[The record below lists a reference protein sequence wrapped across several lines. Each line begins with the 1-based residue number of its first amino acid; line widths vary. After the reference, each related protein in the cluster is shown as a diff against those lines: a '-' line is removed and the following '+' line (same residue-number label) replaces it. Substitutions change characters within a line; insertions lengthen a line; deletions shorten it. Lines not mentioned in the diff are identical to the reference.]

1 MPNKPGFGTPLQTP
15 QYYSNVSDIVSI
27 LRPYSSLRVI
37 ANHLTAQGFFT
48 PTGKTFTKQ
57 HVANFIRSTQY
68 KPTNKEYT

>member
-1 MPNKPGFGTPLQTP
+1 MPAKPGFGTPLQLP
-15 QYYSNVSDIVSI
+15 LYYQNVSNIIAV

-37 ANHLTAQGFFT
+37 ANHLSAQGFST

-68 KPTNKEYT
+68 KPTNKD